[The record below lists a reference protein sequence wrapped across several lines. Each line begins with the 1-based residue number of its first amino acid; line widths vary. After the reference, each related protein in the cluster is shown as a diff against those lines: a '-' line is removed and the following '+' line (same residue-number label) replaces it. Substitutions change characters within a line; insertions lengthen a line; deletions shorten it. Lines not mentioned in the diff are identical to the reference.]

1 MFPKIGVPQN
11 GWFIMENPV
20 RMDDLGVPLF
30 LETPIYGRLADL
42 MFFLHGNCW
51 SRCLINDPC
60 FAWKGPCFGGFN
72 PQNRGQTGSRHV
84 YIYIYIYTRFFRVY
98 IYIINHATFF
108 PILSAKL
115 HMVGSS
121 PSPQKKKQRDL
132 RGEALKCWWSKQTM
146 DGYCWK
152 PPQKKIQTKHQTSQQ
167 KCPFSRFNFNFP
179 PKKQGNL
186 QIYLKK
192 KPEEAVQDWENFG
205 QRHVS
210 GPLGW
215 KLILWEKCFDLKGFD
230 TKA

>member
-1 MFPKIGVPQN
+1 MTLVLLEKGLVLEGSTPKIEDKQVP
-11 GWFIMENPV
+11 GMYIS
-20 RMDDLGVPLF
+20 
-30 LETPIYGRLADL
+30 IYIHTI
-42 MFFLHGNCW
+42 FSC
-51 SRCLINDPC
+51 
-60 FAWKGPCFGGFN
+60 
-72 PQNRGQTGSRHV
+72 
-84 YIYIYIYTRFFRVY
+84 IYIYHQPCHIFSHPFCQAAYGR
-98 IYIINHATFF
+98 IISFA
-108 PILSAKL
+108 PE
-115 HMVGSS
+115 
-121 PSPQKKKQRDL
+121 KKQRDL